1 MKKIIL
7 SVIVLSTLFVS
18 CKKDTVTTTPGSSA
32 TFTYA
37 SWTACSPSGVQTRTW
52 TVSPSTSTATPP
64 ADSVSRTCTYVVPGV
79 TYTYD
84 AWTGD
89 CTTDGVQTR
98 TYTRDPVDSVNSFPP
113 ADSVRRFCPGALNNI
128 VGTFMITADSVF
140 VYDIATSTI
149 TTVYDVYTDT
159 SFNPDATHDDTYTY
173 GPAGTGTNFTYDEMG
188 TIRPTGWGTNFY
200 PLTGYTNWNIQNS
213 TSLYYDADYWGRI
226 TKINSTMYELYYL
239 FADDPTTPTTYYLQ
253 YTTFTKQ

>member
-1 MKKIIL
+1 M
-7 SVIVLSTLFVS
+7 VLSTIFVS
-18 CKKDTVTTTPGSSA
+18 CKKDTVTTTPTPGA

-37 SWTACSPSGVQTRTW
+37 AWSACSVNGVQTRTW
-52 TVSPSTSTATPP
+52 TVSPAGSTATPP
-64 ADSVSRTCTYVVPGV
+64 ADSVSRTCTYVAPGV
-79 TYTYD
+79 TYTYA

-113 ADSVRRFCPGALNNI
+113 ADSTRRFCPGALDNI
-128 VGTFMITADSVF
+128 VGTFMITADTVF
-140 VYDIATSTI
+140 I
-149 TTVYDVYTDT
+149 YDVATDAITGYVDTYADT
-159 SFNPDATHDDTYTY
+159 SFNPEATLDDNYTY

-213 TSLYYDADYWGRI
+213 TSLYYDTDYWGRI
-226 TKINSTMYELYYL
+226 TKINSTTYELLYV
-239 FADDPTTPTTYYLQ
+239 FDDGLPTPAEYYLQ
-253 YTTFTKQ
+253 YTTFTKL